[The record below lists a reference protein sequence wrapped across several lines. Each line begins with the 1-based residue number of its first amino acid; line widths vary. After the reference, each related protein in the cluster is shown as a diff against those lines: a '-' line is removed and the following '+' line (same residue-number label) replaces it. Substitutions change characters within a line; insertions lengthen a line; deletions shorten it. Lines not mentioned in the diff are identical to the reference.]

1 MKQTKYPAKI
11 FWETTIS
18 SERNPTL
25 STEYNHIETVHRA
38 GSQAGAPRTVPA
50 ARHAVCA
57 GRPNSGCQSAGHYSS
72 VAKDGCSWQEFYLK
86 MVTGNLCR
94 PQKAIIPA
102 SRHFEEPCLEWKP
115 GVDEAKYIRAFS
127 QSGNCV
133 YIGTLERVQ
142 SAQEILAN
150 LEVGEASPSARCIRV
165 TVIIVRPQWARNA

>member
-1 MKQTKYPAKI
+1 MNQTKCPAKI

-25 STEYNHIETVHRA
+25 STEYNHIETVPTELAHRRERLA
-38 GSQAGAPRTVPA
+38 QYRPQNMAMR
-50 ARHAVCA
+50 
-57 GRPNSGCQSAGHYSS
+57 GRPNSGCQSAGHCSS

-86 MVTGNLCR
+86 MVIGNLCR
-94 PQKAIIPA
+94 PQKAVIPA

-115 GVDEAKYIRAFS
+115 GVVEANYIRAFS

-165 TVIIVRPQWARNA
+165 TAIR